1 MKIFDI
7 KKIQQVINQE
17 QDLEEIIE
25 TQKQAFIDFTS
36 GLFEVP
42 LPMQLSFPNQQGDCH
57 VKAGFKKQGNIFVI
71 KVANCQADY
80 Y

>member
-42 LPMQLSFPNQQGDCH
+42 LPMQLIPFSKNFN
-57 VKAGFKKQGNIFVI
+57 
-71 KVANCQADY
+71 
-80 Y
+80 